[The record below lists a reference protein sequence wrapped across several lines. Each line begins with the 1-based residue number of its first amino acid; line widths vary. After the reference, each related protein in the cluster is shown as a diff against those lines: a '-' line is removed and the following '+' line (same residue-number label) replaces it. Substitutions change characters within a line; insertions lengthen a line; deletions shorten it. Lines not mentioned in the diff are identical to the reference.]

1 MQNSGQMD
9 SKTAVIHVPVELHA
23 HLKNVALSREMKLQ
37 GLIRR
42 ILQEFADHNPVD
54 VKTATKENSTKEQ

>member
-1 MQNSGQMD
+1 M
-9 SKTAVIHVPVELHA
+9 IHVPVELHA

>member
-1 MQNSGQMD
+1 MQNSGDMD

-42 ILQEFADHNPVD
+42 ILQEFADHNPAD